1 MRKMYRFVLS
11 VCVILLVFGAAI
23 GGVGLLTGGS
33 FSRILQTTDIADM
46 TKFFSYEQIQRVVY
60 FLFP

>member
-11 VCVILLVFGAAI
+11 VCVILLVFGAAL
-23 GGVGLLTGGS
+23 GVGLLTGGS

-46 TKFFSYEQIQRVVY
+46 TKFFSYEQIQGVVY

>member
-11 VCVILLVFGAAI
+11 VCVILLVVGAAL

-46 TKFFSYEQIQRVVY
+46 TKFFSYEQIQGVVY